1 MLRGHI
7 EKVAFSG
14 GPYLLMEVEESLG
27 LLASALT
34 FTVAS
39 WRKFQI

>member
-1 MLRGHI
+1 
-7 EKVAFSG
+7 
-14 GPYLLMEVEESLG
+14 MEVEESLG